1 MTGAQTLLD
10 GDGGWR
16 GVNLRL
22 DPSLLPEGFA
32 SKAVNMRFRNG
43 IAETREGSMVI
54 AWLNNIVAG
63 NVTPWGTVYGVG
75 VFRDPTTFLEYVLI
89 AADGNVYACL
99 PNNPPRLLSLPSGV
113 TVTARCTF
121 VQCFDVVV
129 CLRGFSADPLVM
141 TDLTLG
147 FQAVT
152 QTLSG
157 TGTLTIPRALRG
169 VNAGNRLW
177 LAREDDTMVA
187 SDVQDYTRYSLM
199 NDLRINQGTDDRI
212 VTLVVFGGDI
222 IVLKDKTVHRLF
234 TLGGNLTAVQAEEI
248 TRRYGCVAADSAV
261 DCGSD
266 LLWLS
271 QEGVASLTLTEQN
284 EIQAAQ
290 GALAGKNRMFSEDI
304 GPLMQQVNG
313 RYAGTA
319 FGVLWQDRYYLGLPK
334 DMGELLERELIT
346 NQIAF
351 YGLVPPYTFTVPNRL
366 VVGATY
372 RFTQISATTS
382 AIGDGVTTLTTNGE
396 FVAASTTLVA
406 TGTGQVT
413 CGDSLVRVHKGVNT
427 VLAHYD
433 FQNGAWGGYDESA
446 GIGFKF
452 IFTATYTNR
461 QRLFVITPDGFVRLW
476 EEDYTDRLSVPYA
489 DVTVSAFPTA
499 GDTVRINGGATITV
513 IAAGSN
519 TATEWGRASSLA
531 TARNNFYRIANGAD
545 YSYNQQNGSP
555 WSATNSIPSVVSTV
569 ADGVFRFYATNGV
582 APAVVTT
589 GSWSTV
595 SIVVEQQIVTAFE
608 TRAYRAANADDV
620 RPMRATLD
628 VQTWNPSYSADL
640 LLEGVNE
647 ESAIVAAT
655 TRSRTNYTRPFNK
668 AAWVTS
674 NVNNDFDTPYREDYS
689 IQPDTSSYAFTGGDG
704 VRGDMHQAARHTIR
718 LRNRSRA
725 CRVRVASTQGR
736 IRLMAVRVEQLQQ
749 RPRSGIRV

>member
-1 MTGAQTLLD
+1 MTEAQTLLD
-10 GDGGWR
+10 GDTGWR

-54 AWLNNIVAG
+54 AWLNNITGG

-75 VFRDPTTFLEYVLI
+75 VFRDPVTFMEYVLI

-99 PNNPPRLLSLPSGV
+99 PNNPPRLLSLPSGL

-121 VQCFDVVV
+121 VQCFNVVV
-129 CLRGFSADPLVM
+129 CLRGFAADPLVM
-141 TDLTLG
+141 TSLVTG
-147 FQAVT
+147 FEAIT

-212 VTLVVFGGDI
+212 VTLTVFGGDI

-234 TLGGNLTAVQAEEI
+234 SLQGDLSAVQAEEI
-248 TRRYGCVAADSAV
+248 TRRYGCIAADSAV

-271 QEGVASLTLTEQN
+271 PEGVASLTLTEQN
-284 EIQAAQ
+284 EVQAAQ

-304 GPLMQQVNG
+304 GPLIQQVNG
-313 RYAGTA
+313 KYAGTA

-334 DMGELLERELIT
+334 DMAEILGNDLANGQDTNSVGVFTIRNLTVGRTYRWTPVDTGEGARTFVCGTTTSLVAVTFVATATTATIT
-346 NQIAF
+346 FADPDNWT
-351 YGLVPPYTFTVPNRL
+351 LNDTFTEV
-366 VVGATY
+366 
-372 RFTQISATTS
+372 FS
-382 AIGDGVTTLTTNGE
+382 
-396 FVAASTTLVA
+396 
-406 TGTGQVT
+406 
-413 CGDSLVRVHKGVNT
+413 GVNT
-427 VLAHYD
+427 ALAHYD
-433 FQNGAWGGYDESA
+433 FQNAAWGGYDEAASIA
-446 GIGFKF
+446 FKF
-452 IFTATYTNR
+452 LFTATYTNR
-461 QRLFVITPDGFVRLW
+461 QRLFVVTQDGYVRLW

-489 DVTVSAFPTA
+489 DVTVTTAPAVGNTVRVNA
-499 GDTVRINGGATITV
+499 GDTITATGSASNSGLNWGCQN
-513 IAAGSN
+513 IAAARQNIWGLSV
-519 TATEWGRASSLA
+519 TTGYSPDAT
-531 TARNNFYRIANGAD
+531 T
-545 YSYNQQNGSP
+545 P
-555 WSATNSIPSVVSTV
+555 WSAPNTIPYRPNGNAV
-569 ADGVFRFYATNGV
+569 RFYATNGV

-589 GSWSTV
+589 GSWATV
-595 SIVVEQQIVTAFE
+595 SIVVEQQIVTSFE
-608 TRAYRAANADDV
+608 TRAYRAPNADDV
-620 RPMRATLD
+620 RPMWTTLD

-647 ESAIVAAT
+647 ETAIVAAT
-655 TRSRTNYTRPFNK
+655 TRSRTNYTKPFNK

-704 VRGDMHQAARHTIR
+704 VRGDMHQAARHTVR
-718 LRNRSRA
+718 LRDRSRA